1 MKWLL
6 TVAGLCLL
14 GSAGFAQAPGWTA
27 PAERLAALLAD
38 PAISSAA
45 PADQAAALVY
55 QNRPIVMLRARVL
68 SRMPSER
75 AAAAARLLDDL
86 VAKGTTKPVAMRE
99 LSGVAVLSVHELD
112 VFAILPSDVDLL
124 SGETVHDVAAR
135 AASRLDLALAEA
147 VELRAPIRM
156 VENTARALG
165 ATAVFIL
172 LLWALRRVHGG
183 LDRRL
188 TAAAHRKV
196 DRLRGREVVH
206 AVRLLEPLHRAVTL
220 GMIAVAALI
229 GFEWMSFVLRSFPY
243 TRPWGESL
251 KDSLIAKTVW
261 VAQGLVGA
269 FPDLFTILVI
279 VIVTRFLL
287 KVSTLLFD
295 AVEAGRIA
303 IPGIYP
309 ETAQPTRHLVAVGLW
324 LFALATSYPYLPGSN
339 SDAFKGVSVFVGLM
353 ISLGSSGLVN
363 QAMGGLTVRYSRA
376 LRLGD
381 FVRIGDVEGTV
392 VHIGALSTKLKTP
405 RREEVTIP
413 HAVVVSQM
421 TTNFS
426 RHAEGEGVLTPTSV
440 TIGYD
445 APWRQVHAMLLQA
458 AARTPGIR
466 PMPPPIVLQSAL
478 DDFSVQYTLCVCLEH
493 PHLRV
498 VTLGTLHANIQD
510 AFNEH
515 GVQIMTPHYESD
527 PQARKVVPKAEW
539 YPAPAAAL
547 AEETHSS
554 WAVR

>member
-1 MKWLL
+1 MTWLL
-6 TVAGLCLL
+6 TAGLCLL
-14 GSAGFAQAPGWTA
+14 GSAGFAQGPGLTA
-27 PAERLAALLAD
+27 PTDKLAALLAD
-38 PAISSAA
+38 PAISTAA

-55 QNRPIVMLRARVL
+55 HNRLIVMLRARVL
-68 SRMPSER
+68 SRMPAER
-75 AAAAARLLDDL
+75 AAAATRLFDDL
-86 VAKGTTKPVAMRE
+86 LAKGATKPVAMRE
-99 LSGVAVLSVHELD
+99 FAGAALLSVHDQD
-112 VFAILPSDVDLL
+112 VFAILPSDIDLL

-135 AASRLDLALAEA
+135 AVSRLDLALAEA
-147 VELRAPIRM
+147 VELRAPFRM
-156 VENTARALG
+156 VENTFRALG
-165 ATAVFIL
+165 ATAVFVV
-172 LLWALRRVHGG
+172 LLWALRRAHGG

-196 DRLRGREVVH
+196 ERLRGREVFHTVG
-206 AVRLLEPLHRAVTL
+206 LLEPLHRAVTL
-220 GMIAVAALI
+220 GTMAVAALV
-229 GFEWMSFVLRSFPY
+229 GFQWMSFVLRSFPY

-251 KDSLIAKTVW
+251 RDSLIAQTVW

-269 FPDLFTILVI
+269 LPGLFTIVVI
-279 VIVTRFLL
+279 VIITRFLL
-287 KVSTLLFD
+287 KMSALLFEG
-295 AVEAGRIA
+295 VEAGRIA
-303 IPGIYP
+303 IPGVYP
-309 ETAQPTRHLVAVGLW
+309 ETAQPTRHLVAAGLW
-324 LFALATSYPYLPGSN
+324 VFALAISYPYLPGSS

-353 ISLGSSGLVN
+353 ISLGSTGLVN

-392 VHIGALSTKLKTP
+392 AHIGALSTKLKTP

-466 PMPPPIVLQSAL
+466 PTPPPIVLQTAL
-478 DDFSVQYTLCVCLEH
+478 DDFYVQYTLSVCLQH

-498 VTLGTLHANIQD
+498 VTLGSLHANIQD

-515 GVQIMTPHYESD
+515 GVQIMSPHYETD
-527 PQARKVVPKAEW
+527 PEARKVVPKAQW
-539 YPAPAAAL
+539 YPAPAAAP
-547 AEETHSS
+547 AEETQPS